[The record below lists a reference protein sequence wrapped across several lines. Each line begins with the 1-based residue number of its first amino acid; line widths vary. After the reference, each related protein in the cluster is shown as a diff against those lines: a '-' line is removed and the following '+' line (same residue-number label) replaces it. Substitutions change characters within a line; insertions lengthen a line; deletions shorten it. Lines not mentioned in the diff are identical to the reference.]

1 MQMGACLRKDKEIK
15 KQKIGKDWEEII
27 KNTWGGPEKNDITSA
42 KERESFRRSL
52 SNLEITKREIT
63 VLGDWES
70 MRNLSFYTMDGK
82 EPSYKHEGMCG
93 KLRP

>member
-1 MQMGACLRKDKEIK
+1 M
-15 KQKIGKDWEEII
+15 
-27 KNTWGGPEKNDITSA
+27 
-42 KERESFRRSL
+42 
-52 SNLEITKREIT
+52 EITKREIT

-93 KLRP
+93 EAEALTLNCSSRKFVSEEKEKKGEETYL